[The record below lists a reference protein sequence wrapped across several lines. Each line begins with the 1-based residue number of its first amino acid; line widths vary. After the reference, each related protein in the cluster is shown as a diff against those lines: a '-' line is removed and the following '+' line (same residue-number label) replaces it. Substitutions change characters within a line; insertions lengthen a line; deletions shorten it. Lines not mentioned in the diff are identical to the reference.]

1 MKKST
6 ILLLLTFFSF
16 SAFAQSY
23 DIAGGLRLGTEFGLT
38 AKYRF
43 AKRTCAEVIIQ
54 NGISQ
59 DETAITFLVEQHFPV
74 LTRRLNM
81 YFGGG
86 VHKGWSNDSTYDNP
100 YGITGIAG
108 IDFTINRLNVSW
120 DFKPAINIGG
130 GSSNLYSQSAVSV
143 RYVFKKRPTK
153 VKKFLKSDKWKI
165 WKKERWQKKE

>member
-1 MKKST
+1 MKKSSILFLSLFLT
-6 ILLLLTFFSF
+6 IG
-16 SAFAQSY
+16 AFAQSY
-23 DIAGGLRLGTEFGLT
+23 DIAGGLRLGTEFGVT
-38 AKYRF
+38 GKYRF

-86 VHKGWSNDSTYDNP
+86 LHKGWSDDDKIDDP
-100 YGITGIAG
+100 YGITAIAG

-153 VKKFLKSDKWKI
+153 VKKFLKSDKWKV
-165 WKKERWQKKE
+165 WKKENWKKKE